1 MIKILLI
8 EDAESD
14 IKTVENAVE
23 RMNDEDS
30 SLEIELTVADNFE
43 NAIKSLNNS
52 FHGAIVD
59 IRLSTKEEEDGN
71 IIIDKI
77 IKEFRIP
84 IAVMTGT
91 PDTKLDPNSPIKIY
105 KKGEHLYKDII
116 KSLISMKQTGLFDV
130 IGGKGIIEKTIDK
143 IFWNNLYPQISSWE
157 ELYKKGID
165 TEKAL
170 MRYTVSCLQELLD
183 EDTLSY
189 VTEEMYIKPPITSNI
204 KTGSIVQEKKS
215 GQYMVVLSPPCDLA
229 LHNGEFKTDRIL
241 LCEIDNH
248 EEVNKKII
256 EEIKNNSKQVNALKV
271 AINNQYAAYYHW
283 LPENMLFNGGYINFR
298 KVLTYDPLE
307 LLELFNEPEL
317 KIQEYFVKNILSRF
331 SSYYARQG
339 QPYFDFKNEAEKIVQ
354 ELCK

>member
-23 RMNDEDS
+23 RMNDEDQ
-30 SLEIELTVADNFE
+30 SLEIELTVANNFE
-43 NAIKSLNNS
+43 DAIKGLNNS

-59 IRLSTKEEEDGN
+59 IRLSTKEKENGN

-77 IKEFRIP
+77 MKEFRIP
-84 IAVMTGT
+84 IAIMTGT
-91 PDTKLDPNSPIKIY
+91 PDTRLDPNSPIKIY

-116 KSLISMKQTGLFDV
+116 RSLISMKQTGLFDV

-189 VTEEMYIKPPITSNI
+189 VTEEMYIKPPITSHI
-204 KTGSIVQEKKS
+204 KTGSIVQDKKS

-256 EEIKNNSKQVNALKV
+256 EEIKKSSKQVNALKS

-339 QPYFDFKNEAEKIVQ
+339 QPDFDFKNEAEKIVQ

>member
-8 EDAESD
+8 EDADSD

-23 RMNDEDS
+23 RMNDEDP
-30 SLEIELTVADNFE
+30 SLEIKLTVADNFDD
-43 NAIKSLNNS
+43 AIKCLNNS

-59 IRLSTKEEEDGN
+59 IRLSTKEEENGN
-71 IIIDKI
+71 VIIDKI

-84 IAVMTGT
+84 IAIMTGT
-91 PDTKLDPNSPIKIY
+91 PDTKLEQNSPIKIY
-105 KKGEHLYKDII
+105 KKGEHLYNDII
-116 KSLISMKQTGLFDV
+116 KSLISMKQTGVFEV
-130 IGGKGIIEKTIDK
+130 VGGMGIIEKTIDK
-143 IFWNNLYPQISSWE
+143 IFWNNLYPQINSWE
-157 ELYKKGID
+157 ELHRNGVD

-189 VTEEMYIKPPITSNI
+189 VTEEMYIKPPITPDI
-204 KTGSIVQEKKS
+204 KTGSIIQNKNS

-229 LHNGEFKTDRIL
+229 IHNGKFKTDRIL
-241 LCEIDNH
+241 LCEIDNQ
-248 EEVNKKII
+248 EDINKKII
-256 EEIKNNSKQVNALKV
+256 EPIKKDTKQVSALKV
-271 AINNQYAAYYHW
+271 AINNQYTTYYHW
-283 LPENMLFNGGYINFR
+283 LPENLLFKGGYINFR
-298 KVLTYDPLE
+298 KVLTYTPSE
-307 LLELFNEPEL
+307 ILELFNQSEL

-339 QPYFDFKNEAEKIVQ
+339 QPDFDFKNEAEKIVQ

>member
-23 RMNDEDS
+23 RMNDEDP
-30 SLEIELTVADNFE
+30 SLKIELTVSNNFE
-43 NAIKSLNNS
+43 NAIKCLNNS

-59 IRLSTKEEEDGN
+59 IRLSTKKEENGN

-77 IKEFRIP
+77 MKEFRIP
-84 IAVMTGT
+84 IAIMTGT
-91 PDTKLDPNSPIKIY
+91 PDTKLDQNSPIKIY
-105 KKGEHLYKDII
+105 KKGEHLYNDII
-116 KSLISMKQTGLFDV
+116 KSLISMKQTGLFEV

-143 IFWNNLYPQISSWE
+143 IFWNNLYPQINSWE
-157 ELYKKGID
+157 ELYKNGID

-189 VTEEMYIKPPITSNI
+189 VTEEMYIKPPITSHI
-204 KTGSIVQEKKS
+204 KTGSIVQEKES
-215 GQYMVVLSPPCDLA
+215 RQYMVVLSPPCDLA
-229 LHNGEFKTDRIL
+229 LHNGKFKTDRIL

-248 EEVNKKII
+248 EQVNKKII
-256 EEIKNNSKQVNALKV
+256 EEIKKSSKQVNALKS

-339 QPYFDFKNEAEKIVQ
+339 QPDFDFKNEAEKIAQ
-354 ELCK
+354 ELSK